1 MKYYCIEH
9 KQSVRR
15 RKQAVIETETKKIDK
30 VKGIQTDK
38 EEDRKTDR
46 DRHTVTVSE

>member
-15 RKQAVIETETKKIDK
+15 RKQAVIETETKKLTK
-30 VKGIQTDK
+30 LKGYRQKKRKIERQT
-38 EEDRKTDR
+38 ETG
-46 DRHTVTVSE
+46 TQ